1 MVSADL
7 FLDTWPFNAG
17 ATCRDAIWAGL
28 PVLTIEGNSYAGRMS
43 TSILLAANCP
53 ELVKNDINS
62 YIETAVRL
70 SKNPAEYNL
79 LKLKVKNTKK
89 TKLFDMQ
96 SFVKDIEDLYIN
108 VVERY
113 H

>member
-1 MVSADL
+1 MKGSS
-7 FLDTWPFNAG
+7 F
-17 ATCRDAIWAGL
+17 
-28 PVLTIEGNSYAGRMS
+28 AGRMS

-70 SKNPAEYNL
+70 SKNPAEYSL
-79 LKLKVKNTKK
+79 LKLKVKKTRK

-96 SFVKDIEDLYIN
+96 IFAKNIEDLFIN